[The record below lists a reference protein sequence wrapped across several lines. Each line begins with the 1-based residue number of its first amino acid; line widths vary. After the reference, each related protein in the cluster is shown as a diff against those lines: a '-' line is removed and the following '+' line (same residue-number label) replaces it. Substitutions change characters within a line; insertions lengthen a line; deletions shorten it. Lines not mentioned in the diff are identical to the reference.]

1 MEPIVQLNSNAKLS
15 EHLASPSEATLGHSN
30 KLDGSHLSPHFKL
43 GEFTKS
49 SSHPEVY
56 NIPSHEAIANLKRV
70 CEWLEVLR
78 KRYNE
83 RYNAC
88 HLEHHPSVMSS
99 GVERSALPLG
109 LSKTSP
115 RGDHE
120 ISPRAALGR
129 DDKGG
134 ALGRDDKGGAL
145 SRDDK
150 GGGTLGMTTA
160 PVSSR
165 PSAAHGEISEKPII
179 INSGYRSPQLNRKI
193 GGVKNSNH
201 LTGCAVDIRVTG
213 MEQAK
218 QYAEILREYPDE
230 SHQDFDELL
239 IEKNRYGAIWLH
251 FAVRPRENR
260 RRFLYINA

>member
-15 EHLASPSEATLGHSN
+15 E
-30 KLDGSHLSPHFKL
+30 HFKL

-70 CEWLEVLR
+70 CTWLEVLR

-88 HLEHHPSVMSS
+88 HLDQAQR
-99 GVERSALPLG
+99 VERSLDYA
-109 LSKTSP
+109 
-115 RGDHE
+115 RDDRRE
-120 ISPRAALGR
+120 DGR
-129 DDKGG
+129 DDK
-134 ALGRDDKGGAL
+134 
-145 SRDDK
+145 
-150 GGGTLGMTTA
+150 
-160 PVSSR
+160 
-165 PSAAHGEISEKPII
+165 EKPII

-218 QYAEILREYPDE
+218 QYAEILREYADE

-260 RRFLYINA
+260 RRFLYINV